1 MIAPSRPHN
10 RKLITAAAVAG
21 CIVLVS
27 QGCYEKVVGASG
39 FGAQGVSI
47 EKPNGPDTRSSKTFE
62 YKQSNQRQL
71 PSPGSK

>member
-1 MIAPSRPHN
+1 MK
-10 RKLITAAAVAG
+10 RKLQIRLITAALAG
-21 CIVLVS
+21 GLLIAS

-39 FGAQGVSI
+39 FGAESTQI

-62 YKQSNQRQL
+62 YKKSTQKQL